1 MTSPTPFF
9 STEWR
14 LIGGVNP
21 THSMDEMARRMH
33 LDAFRLCLRGPKRLH
48 RLAHQEIGDAVPDEN
63 AGICQHWSCW
73 VSISWAGSDVRK
85 NSTLDNLGILEPCNL
100 GPGKCGTLQH
110 WNLAPWRCNLEPG
123 SVELWTFPSLEP
135 CNLATL
141 KHRETLPCN
150 LWNLAIL
157 LEPWN
162 FEKLGMLE
170 SCNLRTS
177 FHWLPFAV
185 AVLCGAHSLLLQW
198 LFFAVTVLCGGSDCW
213 FQCWQNSV
221 TRTYRLLYFLW

>member
-1 MTSPTPFF
+1 MTFPTPFF

-162 FEKLGMLE
+162 FGTMRNLE
-170 SCNLRTS
+170 CWNPATLEPLFIDCPLQWR
-177 FHWLPFAV
+177 FFAV
-185 AVLCGAHSLLLQW
+185 HILCFCSGCSLQW
-198 LFFAVTVLCGGSDCW
+198 LFFAAAVTVD
-213 FQCWQNSV
+213 FNADK
-221 TRTYRLLYFLW
+221 TP